1 MQKHFIA
8 QNQSRI
14 INCKRCLYLY
24 PDIYPSPF
32 SREYH
37 TGKYWF
43 LNKSKSS
50 NLLIINPAEIAQLV
64 SLERR
69 SLFRP
74 WSSNPCQGWGREF
87 ESRFPLQAGQHI
99 AGLLFL
105 YKGLGLAPRSPR
117 ELPAGPAEGTTKEV
131 APCPR
136 TRARV
141 SFSAPS
147 GSAYSW
153 PAFFYTRDSDSRPA
167 PRGSCRP
174 GRQRGLRKKSRH
186 ARVRGLESRFPL
198 HAGQR

>member
-1 MQKHFIA
+1 MQKYFVA
-8 QNQSRI
+8 QNYSRI
-14 INCKRCLYLY
+14 IHCKRCLYLY

-87 ESRFPLQAGQHI
+87 ESRFPLQIKTASNGCCFLFS
-99 AGLLFL
+99 GLSLKDL
-105 YKGLGLAPRSPR
+105 YCPASCEAQRSFQSR
-117 ELPAGPAEGTTKEV
+117 SL
-131 APCPR
+131 
-136 TRARV
+136 
-141 SFSAPS
+141 
-147 GSAYSW
+147 
-153 PAFFYTRDSDSRPA
+153 RDFTIPNMR
-167 PRGSCRP
+167 
-174 GRQRGLRKKSRH
+174 L
-186 ARVRGLESRFPL
+186 
-198 HAGQR
+198 

>member
-87 ESRFPLQAGQHI
+87 ESRFPLQFQPHFDGAVFVYISVLCCYGVAVLPFRKPHKEFI
-99 AGLLFL
+99 A
-105 YKGLGLAPRSPR
+105 KI
-117 ELPAGPAEGTTKEV
+117 
-131 APCPR
+131 
-136 TRARV
+136 
-141 SFSAPS
+141 
-147 GSAYSW
+147 GSMIK
-153 PAFFYTRDSDSRPA
+153 D
-167 PRGSCRP
+167 
-174 GRQRGLRKKSRH
+174 
-186 ARVRGLESRFPL
+186 
-198 HAGQR
+198 

>member
-1 MQKHFIA
+1 MQKYFVA
-8 QNQSRI
+8 QNYSRI
-14 INCKRCLYLY
+14 IHCKRCLYLY

-87 ESRFPLQAGQHI
+87 ESRFPLQIKRVTQKSITFKGHPF
-99 AGLLFL
+99 LF
-105 YKGLGLAPRSPR
+105 
-117 ELPAGPAEGTTKEV
+117 
-131 APCPR
+131 
-136 TRARV
+136 
-141 SFSAPS
+141 
-147 GSAYSW
+147 
-153 PAFFYTRDSDSRPA
+153 
-167 PRGSCRP
+167 
-174 GRQRGLRKKSRH
+174 GLRRMFTM
-186 ARVRGLESRFPL
+186 RE
-198 HAGQR
+198 

>member
-87 ESRFPLQAGQHI
+87 ESRFPLQDRRTDWV
-99 AGLLFL
+99 LLFCFMYFRDSASEPNSPL
-105 YKGLGLAPRSPR
+105 SGVGGVNKESAYPR
-117 ELPAGPAEGTTKEV
+117 AAWV
-131 APCPR
+131 
-136 TRARV
+136 RV
-141 SFSAPS
+141 SFSAP
-147 GSAYSW
+147 
-153 PAFFYTRDSDSRPA
+153 
-167 PRGSCRP
+167 
-174 GRQRGLRKKSRH
+174 
-186 ARVRGLESRFPL
+186 
-198 HAGQR
+198 GQEDQSVLLFCFMYRRLSL

>member
-87 ESRFPLQAGQHI
+87 ESRFPLHRRDHFRVVSFFVEK
-99 AGLLFL
+99 GLL
-105 YKGLGLAPRSPR
+105 RD
-117 ELPAGPAEGTTKEV
+117 
-131 APCPR
+131 
-136 TRARV
+136 
-141 SFSAPS
+141 SFSAPMTVPVQKTPDHPVRRIMS
-147 GSAYSW
+147 HVIRLGFEPKTHSLEGCCSIQLSYRTEPLSLLILPW
-153 PAFFYTRDSDSRPA
+153 KPKWV
-167 PRGSCRP
+167 
-174 GRQRGLRKKSRH
+174 QR
-186 ARVRGLESRFPL
+186 
-198 HAGQR
+198 

>member
-8 QNQSRI
+8 CKQSRI

-24 PDIYPSPF
+24 PDIYLSPF

-50 NLLIINPAEIAQLV
+50 NLLIISPAEIAQLV

-74 WSSNPCQGWGREF
+74 WSSEPCQGWGREF
-87 ESRFPLQAGQHI
+87 ESRFPLHAGQHI
-99 AGLLFL
+99 AGLLFFTEDSNSRP
-105 YKGLGLAPRSPR
+105 APRGSCRPR
-117 ELPAGPAEGTTKEV
+117 PAEGTTKEV

-141 SFSAPS
+141 SFSALV
-147 GSAYSW
+147 SASLRWGYFRIYQWVMSV
-153 PAFFYTRDSDSRPA
+153 RPA
-167 PRGSCRP
+167 CAAVLGVFVISVNRGGFP
-174 GRQRGLRKKSRH
+174 VKRG
-186 ARVRGLESRFPL
+186 
-198 HAGQR
+198 